1 MGMGR
6 WRDCHCRRGVRLT
19 NWSGP
24 LDFPLNP
31 SYLPVMK
38 KIQFDQNGIF
48 ASTPEL
54 ASIALQVMEQEKR
67 ERELRQQWFTKW
79 NDSRPDDGGQWGIW
93 NISDRD

>member
-1 MGMGR
+1 
-6 WRDCHCRRGVRLT
+6 
-19 NWSGP
+19 
-24 LDFPLNP
+24 
-31 SYLPVMK
+31 MK

-54 ASIALQVMEQEKR
+54 SAIALQVLEQEKR
-67 ERELRQQWFTKW
+67 ERELRREWFSKW